1 MLYQTLG
8 QFRVFLW
15 MMAAGAAMGA
25 WYAVTAALRRLL
37 RAGVLLG
44 ICCDAAFGLGAGA
57 IFCTDLYT
65 ANYGQLRLYAV
76 AAAALGFA
84 LFAGGVYP
92 PGKKAAFVL
101 IRRFRTIIVKIRRHR
116 WINVIFK

>member
-1 MLYQTLG
+1 
-8 QFRVFLW
+8 

-57 IFCTDLYT
+57 VFCMALYT

>member
-15 MMAAGAAMGA
+15 MLAAGA
-25 WYAVTAALRRLL
+25 VFCAA
-37 RAGVLLG
+37 
-44 ICCDAAFGLGAGA
+44 
-57 IFCTDLYT
+57 LYT
-65 ANYGQLRLYAV
+65 ANYGQPRLYAV

-84 LFAGGVYP
+84 LFAAGVYP
-92 PGKKAAFVL
+92 PGKKAVFVL
-101 IRRFRTIIVKIRRHR
+101 FGMFRTIIVKIRRHR